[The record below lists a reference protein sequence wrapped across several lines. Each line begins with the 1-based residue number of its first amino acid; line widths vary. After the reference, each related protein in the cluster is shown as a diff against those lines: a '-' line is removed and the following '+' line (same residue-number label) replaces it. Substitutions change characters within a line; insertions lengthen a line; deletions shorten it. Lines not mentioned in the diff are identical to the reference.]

1 MNIVVLCGGTST
13 EREVSLNSGS
23 MVCDALRSIG
33 HNAVLLDVFFGNEN
47 KNLLDGIGFKKTIEL
62 EKKYKKLIREVIEE
76 YNGKIKK
83 YKKEW

>member
-1 MNIVVLCGGTST
+1 MT
-13 EREVSLNSGS
+13 EEEKNKKIEELKDEWIKEYSK
-23 MVCDALRSIG
+23 IQP
-33 HNAVLLDVFFGNEN
+33 NEN
-47 KNLLDGIGFKKTIEL
+47 KNLLDGIGFKKKIEL

>member
-1 MNIVVLCGGTST
+1 MT
-13 EREVSLNSGS
+13 EEEKNKKIEDLKDEWIKEYSK
-23 MVCDALRSIG
+23 IQP
-33 HNAVLLDVFFGNEN
+33 NEN